1 MLTNYDGGKVTFVWG
16 NIVATGLAD
25 GSWVTVERDE
35 DGFSLYIGTD
45 GSGTRARSN
54 NRAGTITVRLAQSSA
69 TNDAYSAQYA
79 LAENGVPG
87 AGVYPAMLR
96 DNSGRTLVQAQ
107 NAWIQKLP
115 SSEFGREA
123 TEREWV
129 FRTEKLEM
137 LVGGN

>member
-1 MLTNYDGGKVTFVWG
+1 MLTNYDGALVTFVWG

-35 DGFSLYIGTD
+35 DAFSLYIGTD

-69 TNDAYSAQYA
+69 TNDAYSAQHA
-79 LAENGVPG
+79 LAENGTPG

-115 SSEFGREA
+115 SAEFGREA

>member
-1 MLTNYDGGKVTFVWG
+1 MLKNYDGAKVTFVWG

-25 GSWVTVERDE
+25 GSWVTVARDE
-35 DGFSLYIGTD
+35 DGSSLYIGTD
-45 GSGTRARSN
+45 GSGTRAKSN
-54 NRAGTITVRLAQSSA
+54 NFAGTITVRLAQSSE

-79 LAENGVPG
+79 LAEAGTGG

-107 NAWIQKLP
+107 SCWIQKLP
-115 SSEFGREA
+115 DAEFGREA

-129 FRTEKLEM
+129 FRTDRLIM
-137 LVGGN
+137 SVGGN